1 MLFIF
6 KNILHKKTFLCKFF
20 SMIHKTRETYVLYLH
35 PPPPPHP
42 RREKEYLDHCYLHY
56 IEGTS
61 KLALESMNLGKAP

>member
-1 MLFIF
+1 
-6 KNILHKKTFLCKFF
+6 
-20 SMIHKTRETYVLYLH
+20 MIQKTREKYVLYF